1 VHDIETIDSELRL
14 VARAWRVAR
23 HMGCTPSTAHMD
35 ELLDERSELTG
46 SRSLI
51 EPNYLAAVG
60 DQKATGPTLAEPR
73 ASLEKALG
81 EPVNHTADSRPGSRL
96 P

>member
-1 VHDIETIDSELRL
+1 VRDIETIDSELRL

-46 SRSLI
+46 SHSLI

-60 DQKATGPTLAEPR
+60 DRKATGAY
-73 ASLEKALG
+73 AG
-81 EPVNHTADSRPGSRL
+81 
-96 P
+96 